1 VTTSPASA
9 TPSVNRRRIH
19 LTNNG
24 LREPDSRANSKH
36 VLAAALDR
44 RRAAEQLQE
53 P

>member
-1 VTTSPASA
+1 MIPERVLEQ
-9 TPSVNRRRIH
+9 RIH

-24 LREPDSRANSKH
+24 LREPDSRASSMH
-36 VLAAALDR
+36 VLKAALDR